1 MQDKPGSGTIS
12 FTYEDATYQTYYQ
25 RFGDVMR
32 ANLIP
37 LVVLHG
43 GPGLV
48 HDYLLPLA
56 GLAEKYNFPVIF
68 YDQLGNGRSSHVRHK
83 PASFWSIDIF
93 VEELDNLI
101 HKLAIQDGFNLL
113 GHSWGGVL
121 ASEYLVRKQ
130 PSGLNKLVLSNPLA
144 SQQLWNRS
152 NMELVKKF
160 PRRVQEGLK
169 GGTRDTPRYWEA
181 LNEYYAAHGCIVGSG
196 RELFMKAVWQAIGPD
211 GDPTVSNA
219 Q

>member
-1 MQDKPGSGTIS
+1 MQNIPDCGTIS
-12 FTYEDATYQTYYQ
+12 FTYEDATYQTYYK
-25 RFGDVMR
+25 RFGDMTR

-56 GLAEKYNFPVIF
+56 GLAEKHDFPVIF
-68 YDQLGNGRSSHVRHK
+68 YDQLGNGRSSH
-83 PASFWSIDIF
+83 
-93 VEELDNLI
+93 
-101 HKLAIQDGFNLL
+101 GFNLL

-121 ASEYLVRKQ
+121 ATEYLIRKQ

-144 SQQLWNRS
+144 SQQLWNQS

-160 PRRVQEGLK
+160 PRLVQEGLK
-169 GGTRDTPRYWEA
+169 AGTRDTPRYREA
-181 LNEYYAAHGCIVGSG
+181 LNEYYAAHGCIVDSG